1 MRKVALVFV
10 LAVFVPSLV
19 LAWLAV
25 RSLRD
30 QQFVLERQQSLLYQG
45 VTDSLAKEIT
55 DYLAERQREFNA
67 QVESFVLGKD
77 PLASAPNFD
86 ERIRQDWPFAEVGFC
101 VTTSGKM
108 LAPPMFSPPMTNSLA
123 CVSFYRDNGA
133 FLGNQESAEVY
144 WSQIPNRAG
153 NSAFTYNNYN
163 TTRK

>member
-1 MRKVALVFV
+1 
-10 LAVFVPSLV
+10 
-19 LAWLAV
+19 
-25 RSLRD
+25 
-30 QQFVLERQQSLLYQG
+30 
-45 VTDSLAKEIT
+45 
-55 DYLAERQREFNA
+55 
-67 QVESFVLGKD
+67 
-77 PLASAPNFD
+77 
-86 ERIRQDWPFAEVGFC
+86 WPFAEVGFC

-163 TTRK
+163 TTRKDFDSSTKNEGTLRNGSQAQQPLESPTPSSQKQDLPQIVTANESSDRSANGWNPLNNLKVVSRKVSPLQQSVQSA